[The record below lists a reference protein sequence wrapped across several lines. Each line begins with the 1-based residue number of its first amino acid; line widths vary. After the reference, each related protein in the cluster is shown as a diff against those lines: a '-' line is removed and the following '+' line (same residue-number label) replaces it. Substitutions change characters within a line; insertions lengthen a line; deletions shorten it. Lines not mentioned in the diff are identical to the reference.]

1 MRPPAGRAQLRLL
14 RSRAVRRLAR
24 TIQPDVIIERYHNF
38 GGEGALA
45 AKAIG
50 ARFALEVNAP
60 VIDYPGSPKAALDR
74 ALIAQPMR
82 RWRDWQVSQAD
93 LIVTPSAKI
102 LPDGVPAD
110 RVLEIEWGADTTRFH
125 PGATGAVPWTRD
137 PSTIV
142 AVFAGAFRAWHGA
155 IQLVEA
161 VKRLHALG
169 HTQYQAVLIGEG
181 PERGAAEQAA
191 RGVRGITFAGRVA
204 HTDMP
209 SALAAADIGVAPF
222 DVSQHPPLALAFYWS
237 PLKVFEY
244 MASGLPVVAPGLPR
258 LRGLVEHGVR
268 RGALRAGHAGRSGR
282 GHGHPC
288 RSSDPRADGPGRARP
303 GRARLQMGRALPRAR
318 RRPPGADIT
327 AAGRAPAHRDRFVS
341 SQLRRQRLEHVRAG
355 PRAPRARTRGRHR
368 APAARRSRVG
378 RRGVRRVHGP
388 RARRDRAR
396 HSVRAQLLQERTALG
411 AGRARPCTAPRVRT
425 ATISSTR
432 STCSP
437 PCPRFV
443 PDAGAACPSSP
454 PCATTGRSATGR
466 ISSSIP
472 DPMRCA
478 PSARHRT

>member
-1 MRPPAGRAQLRLL
+1 MRILYCALDQRVPGTLGGSVHVQAVAEGLAALGHDVHAITGGGDGPRPHGSVHWHTMRPPAGRSQLRLL
-14 RSRAVRRLAR
+14 RARAVRRLAR
-24 TIQPDVIIERYHNF
+24 TVRPDVVIERYQNF

-45 AKAIG
+45 AKATG

-125 PGATGAVPWTRD
+125 PGATGAVPWPRD

-161 VKRLHALG
+161 IKRLHALG

-209 SALAAADIGVAPF
+209 PALAAADIGVAPF
-222 DVSQHPPLALAFYWS
+222 DVGRHLPLALAFYWS

-258 LRGLVEHGVR
+258 LRGLVEHGVEGALYEPATPAALAEAMATLADPAVR
-268 RGALRAGHAGRSGR
+268 SRMGQAARDRAVRDYGWDAHCRALDAALRA
-282 GHGHPC
+282 
-288 RSSDPRADGPGRARP
+288 
-303 GRARLQMGRALPRAR
+303 
-318 RRPPGADIT
+318 
-327 AAGRAPAHRDRFVS
+327 
-341 SQLRRQRLEHVRAG
+341 
-355 PRAPRARTRGRHR
+355 
-368 APAARRSRVG
+368 
-378 RRGVRRVHGP
+378 
-388 RARRDRAR
+388 
-396 HSVRAQLLQERTALG
+396 
-411 AGRARPCTAPRVRT
+411 
-425 ATISSTR
+425 
-432 STCSP
+432 
-437 PCPRFV
+437 
-443 PDAGAACPSSP
+443 
-454 PCATTGRSATGR
+454 R
-466 ISSSIP
+466 I
-472 DPMRCA
+472 
-478 PSARHRT
+478 

>member
-1 MRPPAGRAQLRLL
+1 MRPPAGRSQLRLL
-14 RSRAVRRLAR
+14 RARAVRRLAR
-24 TIQPDVIIERYHNF
+24 TVRPDVVIERYHNF

-45 AKAIG
+45 AKATG

-125 PGATGAVPWTRD
+125 PGATGAVPWPRD

-142 AVFAGAFRAWHGA
+142 AVFAGAFRTWHGA

-161 VKRLHALG
+161 IKRLHALG

-209 SALAAADIGVAPF
+209 PALAAADIGVAPF
-222 DVSQHPPLALAFYWS
+222 DVGRHPPLALAFYWS

-258 LRGLVEHGVR
+258 LRGLVEHGVEGALYEPATPAALAEAMATLADPAVR
-268 RGALRAGHAGRSGR
+268 SRMGQAARDRAVRDYGWDAHCRALDAALRA
-282 GHGHPC
+282 
-288 RSSDPRADGPGRARP
+288 
-303 GRARLQMGRALPRAR
+303 
-318 RRPPGADIT
+318 
-327 AAGRAPAHRDRFVS
+327 
-341 SQLRRQRLEHVRAG
+341 
-355 PRAPRARTRGRHR
+355 
-368 APAARRSRVG
+368 
-378 RRGVRRVHGP
+378 
-388 RARRDRAR
+388 
-396 HSVRAQLLQERTALG
+396 
-411 AGRARPCTAPRVRT
+411 
-425 ATISSTR
+425 
-432 STCSP
+432 
-437 PCPRFV
+437 
-443 PDAGAACPSSP
+443 
-454 PCATTGRSATGR
+454 R
-466 ISSSIP
+466 I
-472 DPMRCA
+472 
-478 PSARHRT
+478 

>member
-1 MRPPAGRAQLRLL
+1 MRILYCALDQRVPGTLGGSVHVQAVAEGLAALGHEVHTITGSGDGPRPQGPVHWHTMRPPAGRSQLRLL

-24 TIQPDVIIERYHNF
+24 TIRPDVVIERYHNF

-45 AKAIG
+45 AKATG

-110 RVLEIEWGADTTRFH
+110 RVLEIEWGADTKRFH
-125 PGATGAVPWTRD
+125 PGATGAVPWARD

-161 VKRLHALG
+161 IKRLHALG
-169 HTQYQAVLIGEG
+169 HTTYQAVLIGEG
-181 PERGAAEQAA
+181 PERAAAEQAA
-191 RGVRGITFAGRVA
+191 RGARGITFAGRVA
-204 HTDMP
+204 HRDMP

-258 LRGLVEHGVR
+258 LQGLVEHGVEGALYEPATPAALAEAMATLADPAIR
-268 RGALRAGHAGRSGR
+268 AKMGQAARARAVRDYGWDAHCRALDAALRA
-282 GHGHPC
+282 
-288 RSSDPRADGPGRARP
+288 
-303 GRARLQMGRALPRAR
+303 
-318 RRPPGADIT
+318 
-327 AAGRAPAHRDRFVS
+327 
-341 SQLRRQRLEHVRAG
+341 
-355 PRAPRARTRGRHR
+355 
-368 APAARRSRVG
+368 
-378 RRGVRRVHGP
+378 
-388 RARRDRAR
+388 
-396 HSVRAQLLQERTALG
+396 
-411 AGRARPCTAPRVRT
+411 
-425 ATISSTR
+425 
-432 STCSP
+432 
-437 PCPRFV
+437 
-443 PDAGAACPSSP
+443 
-454 PCATTGRSATGR
+454 R
-466 ISSSIP
+466 I
-472 DPMRCA
+472 
-478 PSARHRT
+478 